1 MKIQMHGNTGRR
13 FLRLRRAEEGNATIE
28 FVILFPIFMVLFL
41 SAFEI
46 GLLMVRQ
53 VMLDRAT
60 DIAVR
65 ALRIGEWDNPT
76 HDNLKSFICDQA
88 LILPDCKENMLIEL
102 SPVSKTTWAPLP
114 EGPTCVDKSAEIQPV
129 VNFEV
134 GIQHELMMVRVCA
147 LQKPLAPLTGL
158 GLRLPRQDADHY
170 ALVSLSAFV
179 NEPS

>member
-1 MKIQMHGNTGRR
+1 MRQESHAAGGH
-13 FLRLRRAEEGNATIE
+13 RLRRLYRGEEGNATIE

-65 ALRIGEWDNPT
+65 SLRIGEWNNPT
-76 HDNLKSFICDQA
+76 HDDLKDFICEQA

-102 SPVSKTTWAPLP
+102 SPVSKSTWQPLP
-114 EGPTCVDKSAEIQPV
+114 EGPTCVDKSTEIQPV

-158 GLRLPRQDADHY
+158 GLKLPRHDADHY